1 MKKTFALVLAVM
13 LVLTALPMMTA
24 GAEGERVTLTMLQR
38 LPAAYVVED
47 NPVIEAWGDLLGFDI
62 EIEAPPISSFN
73 DRRNIIMASGEL
85 PDIMY
90 VGDTGTNYV
99 QWATDGLFLN
109 LTPYFND
116 EYLPNPVRVLTEDE
130 LSTVRIASLDGD
142 IYSLPRV
149 QTKPWDTL
157 IYRKDWLDKLNLEVP
172 KTPAEFAEVA
182 LAIST
187 QDPDGNGENDTYGW
201 ALSLAMGPEHRSL
214 LSGFGVR
221 PSEVPDEN
229 GVYTHMYNQPAY
241 MEYLDWCRDMYAT
254 GAMDPEFYLITMYED
269 DDWYYAGKLGIK
281 YCNTIT
287 EHMITYKNNETFK
300 SACPGFELVAGAP
313 LMKEGESV
321 ANVYYNP
328 QVWGNYAINADTEYL
343 TEALHFL
350 NMGYTDEVNELL
362 MFGVEGITYT
372 EFNAETRS
380 TTKTEE
386 QKLNA
391 DKYVASYATINY
403 QREDKGLLI
412 ANGDTPEDVALFN
425 ESYNYVGALTNRV
438 GYLSGNALPGVAD
451 VNVAITDEGIDTT
464 FEELRTKYICGQ
476 IEREELVSFL
486 ENTWAPAVQP
496 MLDIYAANNWNAAK

>member
-1 MKKTFALVLAVM
+1 MKKTLALVIAIM
-13 LVLTALPMMTA
+13 LVLTAVPMMAA

-47 NPVIEAWGDLLGFDI
+47 NPVIKAWGDLLGFDI

-73 DRRNIIMASGEL
+73 DRRNIIMASGDL
-85 PDIMY
+85 HDILY

-99 QWATDGLFLN
+99 KWATDGLFLN

-130 LSTVRIASLDGD
+130 LSTVRIASLDNE

-157 IYRKDWLDKLNLEVP
+157 IYRQDWLDKLGLEIP

-187 QDPDGNGENDTYGW
+187 KDPDGNGIDDTYGW

-229 GVYTHMYNQPAY
+229 GVYTHMYNQPEY
-241 MEYLDWCRDMYAT
+241 MEYLDWCRGMYES
-254 GAMDPEFYLITMYED
+254 GALDPEFYLITMYED
-269 DDWYYAGKLGIK
+269 DDWFYAGELGIK

-287 EHMITYKNNETFK
+287 EHMITNKNNETFK
-300 SACPGFELVAGAP
+300 AACPDAVLGAGAP
-313 LMKEGESV
+313 LMKEGETV

-328 QVWGNYAINADTEYL
+328 QVWGNYAINAETEYL

-362 MFGVEGITYT
+362 MFGVPGITYT
-372 EFNAETRS
+372 EFNPETRS

-412 ANGDTPEDVALFN
+412 ANGDTPEDVALFT
-425 ESYNYVGALTNRV
+425 EAYDYVGALTNRV
-438 GYLSGNALPGVAD
+438 SYLSGGALPGVSD
-451 VNVAITDEGIDTT
+451 VNVMITDEGLDTD

-476 IEREELVSFL
+476 IEREELVEFL
-486 ENTWAPAVQP
+486 ETKWAPAVQP
-496 MLDIYAANNWNAAK
+496 ILDIYAANNWNAAK